1 MATQPTI
8 SPELLRRSSSSVI
21 EATEQVLRAGQA
33 PGKAAFIAR
42 AMRAVA
48 NLADDLSERD
58 LADAAGATTDANVLL
73 KALSNP
79 AAIAPARDE
88 ADDPL
93 RAARLR
99 GVQARQEI
107 LQAEGGTLTAAEV
120 ASLLGISRQ
129 AVDKRRRANRL
140 IGLQTAKRGY
150 LYPAWQF
157 SGAGQTLAGLDD
169 ALDALAEFSPL
180 MQVGY
185 LLSPNLRLEGRRP
198 LDALRAEDVG
208 IVVAA
213 ARAYGEHGAA

>member
-1 MATQPTI
+1 
-8 SPELLRRSSSSVI
+8 
-21 EATEQVLRAGQA
+21 
-33 PGKAAFIAR
+33 
-42 AMRAVA
+42 MRAVA

-79 AAIAPARDE
+79 AAIAPARDD